1 MTVTQARIDQVPVK
15 GWRTDPHANTAQLTH
30 AVRVGQ
36 HTALCGTHIT
46 VFGERWPEPHSPTP
60 ISRCSVCTA
69 AMDLMWYSGQIP
81 H

>member
-1 MTVTQARIDQVPVK
+1 MPVK
-15 GWRTDPHANTAQLTH
+15 GWRTDPRTNSAQLTH
-30 AVRVGQ
+30 AVRAGRY
-36 HTALCGTHIT
+36 TAFCGVHVS
-46 VFGERWPEPHSPTP
+46 VFGEHWPEPHAATP